1 MRFLEVA
8 MKDLRAELRT
18 KQMLNSM
25 LIFSLLVLIIFNFAF
40 GQFPERMD
48 QLAPGLLWVAFVF
61 AGVLGLNRS
70 FAAEL
75 EHGCLEGLKLCPVDR
90 AEIYAGKVISNAVI
104 LFIVEAVTLPLFII
118 LFDYYPDG
126 LLPLLL
132 VIFLGTLGFVIVG
145 TILSALTVNTR
156 TRELL
161 LPVVLFPV
169 IVPVIISAV
178 MATGQL
184 LVYNGDIT
192 KIISELRILA
202 VYDTVF
208 FIVAM
213 LIFDFVIED

>member
-1 MRFLEVA
+1 MKRFLVVA

-18 KQMLNSM
+18 KQMLNCM

-48 QLAPGLLWVAFVF
+48 ELAPGLLWVAFVF
-61 AGVLGLNRS
+61 AGTLGLSRS
-70 FAAEL
+70 FASEL
-75 EHGCLEGLKLCPVDR
+75 EQGCLEGLKLCPVDR
-90 AEIYAGKVISNAVI
+90 GAIYAGKVISNALI
-104 LFIVEAVTLPLFII
+104 MFMVEAVTIPLFMV
-118 LFDYYPDG
+118 LFDYQPKG

-132 VIFLGTLGFVIVG
+132 VVFLGTLGFVIVG

-169 IVPVIISAV
+169 LVPVIISAV
-178 MATGQL
+178 LATGRL
-184 LVYNGDIT
+184 LVFGDIWR
-192 KIISELRILA
+192 IISELRILA

-208 FIVAM
+208 FIVA
-213 LIFDFVIED
+213 LFIFDFVIED